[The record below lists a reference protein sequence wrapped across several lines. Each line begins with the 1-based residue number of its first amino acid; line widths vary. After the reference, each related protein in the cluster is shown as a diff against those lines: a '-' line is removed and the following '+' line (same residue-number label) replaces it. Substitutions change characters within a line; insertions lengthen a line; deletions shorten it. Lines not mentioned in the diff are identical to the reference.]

1 MSSVRSISIVSL
13 SFFIQTVSSI
23 IFYLIVARKLP
34 VQEVGA
40 ITLFLSFG
48 AIFMVAF
55 ALNLDTG
62 FIHFISY
69 LRGKT
74 GKYSLPRFFL
84 AITAIIM
91 VVSFAT
97 IASVSHLI
105 ALVFFHSSSY
115 SVVVIL
121 MGGYVSLSVG
131 LSYMVSILQGIQS
144 FRQAAVS
151 NILYSVLSLGL
162 PIGMSFFKLPIE
174 IISSGFVIGAGIS
187 FIFSTFFVVANRIPK
202 MTLDRRF
209 NTKFFVYVM
218 PVYLGSLSSTLMGT
232 VDRVIL
238 PALTNLSLS
247 AVYTYSLTIAT
258 VVTAITSPFS
268 FFLLP
273 KISQAFASSHQ
284 SEAKEYSKASME
296 LFYYLALP
304 VSLGATLLAK
314 PLLEVLVGGIYASHY
329 MVLQIMV
336 FSYSFFSFRPI
347 LSTILLGNRKTK
359 TYLYSGIAAF
369 GANLFLSLTMIP
381 LLGIYGAVIAIL
393 SAWVIST
400 IPRMAAVGSLLN
412 KSLSL
417 IPYIRMWINAII
429 MAVAVFFS
437 GEFFTFGDMSLIIP
451 AFIGIVSYFT
461 MSIVNKPFSG
471 DARDVVNSIVGSSH
485 PFIKR
490 VLTFLTTTN
499 EN

>member
-1 MSSVRSISIVSL
+1 MSSIRSISIVSL

-23 IFYLIVARKLP
+23 IFYLIVARTLP
-34 VQEVGA
+34 VNEVGA

-48 AIFMVAF
+48 GIFMAAF

-62 FIHFISY
+62 FTHFISY
-69 LRGKT
+69 FMGKT

-84 AITAIIM
+84 AITAIIT
-91 VVSFAT
+91 VISFAA
-97 IASVSHLI
+97 IVSVSHVI
-105 ALVFFHSSSY
+105 ALAFFHSSSY
-115 SVVVIL
+115 SAVIIF
-121 MGGYVSLSVG
+121 MGGYVSESIG

-144 FRQAAVS
+144 FRLAAVS
-151 NILYSVLSLGL
+151 NILYSVLSMGI
-162 PIGMSFFKLPIE
+162 PISMSLFKLPIE

-187 FIFSTFFVVANRIPK
+187 LIFSTSFVIANRLPK
-202 MTLDRRF
+202 MSVDKGF
-209 NTKFFVYVM
+209 NVTFFAYVM
-218 PVYLGSLSSTLMGT
+218 PVYFGSLASTLMGT
-232 VDRVIL
+232 IDRVIL

-284 SEAKEYSKASME
+284 SEAKEYSQASLE

-304 VSLGATLLAK
+304 ASIGATILSK

-329 MVLQIMV
+329 LVLQIMV

-347 LSTILLGNRKTK
+347 LTSILLGNRKTRI
-359 TYLYSGIAAF
+359 YLYSGIGAL
-369 GANLFLSLTMIP
+369 GANLAISLIMIP
-381 LLGIYGAVIAIL
+381 VFGIYGAVIASV
-393 SAWVIST
+393 SAWVVST

-412 KSLSL
+412 HSLSL

-429 MAVAVFFS
+429 MAVTVFFS
-437 GEFFTFGDMSLIIP
+437 GEFFSSGYKSLVIP

-461 MSIVNKPFSG
+461 MSFVNRPFSG
-471 DARDVVNSIVGSSH
+471 DTRDVVSSIVTDSH
-485 PFIKR
+485 HFIR
-490 VLTFLTTTN
+490 RLLRFLL
-499 EN
+499 